1 MIMADEKSHRQFLEL
16 HLVHQK
22 ALFAYLLAGS
32 RDYAQAEDLLQKVTL
47 ILWEKFDE
55 YDPAQSYP
63 AWAFGIAR
71 RQLALHFRESRRREV
86 SLPPEILEEVSQ
98 AMEGEPDRMS
108 SESQALARCMDK
120 LPGESKNLLRE
131 RYAENSSLADLAR
144 RTGLTLAALNMKL
157 VRIRKALLDCTAR
170 ALGEEA

>member
-1 MIMADEKSHRQFLEL
+1 MLMTQDRHHRFLEL
-16 HLVHQK
+16 HLAHQR
-22 ALFAYLLAGS
+22 ALFAFLLAGS
-32 RDYAQAEDLLQKVTL
+32 RDFARAEDLLQKVSL
-47 ILWEKFDE
+47 ILWEKFGE

-71 RQLALHFRESRRREV
+71 RQLALDFRESRRREL
-86 SLPPEILEEVSQ
+86 SLPPDILEEVSQ
-98 AMEGEPDRMS
+98 AMEGESERMS
-108 SESQALARCMDK
+108 SESRALARCMDK
-120 LPGESKNLLRE
+120 LSDDAKDLLRG

-157 VRIRKALLDCTAR
+157 VRIRKALLDCTQR